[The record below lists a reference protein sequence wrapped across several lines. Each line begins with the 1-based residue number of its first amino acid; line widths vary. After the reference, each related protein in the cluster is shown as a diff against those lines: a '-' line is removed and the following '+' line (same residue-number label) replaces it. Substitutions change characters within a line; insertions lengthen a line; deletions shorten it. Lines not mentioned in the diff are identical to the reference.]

1 MRGFESVAVG
11 IIHIAEQEIQF
22 PRPSRPLRVFTGVET
37 ELSNQIGTCGLGD
50 EKIEKGQTL
59 LRSERRTRGLITE

>member
-11 IIHIAEQEIQF
+11 LIHIAEQEIQF
-22 PRPSRPLRVFTGVET
+22 PRPLRPLRVFRGVKT

-59 LRSERRTRGLITE
+59 LRSKTDARLESE